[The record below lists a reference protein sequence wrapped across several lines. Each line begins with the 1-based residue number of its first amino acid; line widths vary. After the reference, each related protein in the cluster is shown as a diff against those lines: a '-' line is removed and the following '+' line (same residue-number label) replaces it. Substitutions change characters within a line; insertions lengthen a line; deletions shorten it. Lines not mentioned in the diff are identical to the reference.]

1 MRRSAVIIGV
11 AFLAYACNGVATP
24 REAVLLGIQDV
35 VAPTEVAAGAELV
48 ATITLVTGGCKAFE
62 RFETRASSAR
72 LTVEAWGTD
81 ASNQSCPAD
90 VRYEP
95 REFRA
100 SLPSGNPV
108 VLAVRQPN
116 GDELVRTIQ
125 VR

>member
-1 MRRSAVIIGV
+1 MRQSAVIIGAAV
-11 AFLAYACNGVATP
+11 LACACNGVTSP
-24 REAVLLGIQDV
+24 REAVLLGVQDV

-48 ATITLVTGGCKAFE
+48 ATITVATGGCKAFD
-62 RFETRASSAR
+62 RFETRQSSAR

-81 ASNQSCPAD
+81 ARGQSCPAD

-95 REFRA
+95 REYRA
-100 SLPSGNPV
+100 SMPSGNPV

-125 VR
+125 IR